1 MKTETFLLRATCS
14 ILMLIILLLDYN
26 QCERIKSC
34 ENSILE
40 ILQIIRLDIELERFK
55 DEILNPDLPPLFPP
69 PPSKSKKFPLHKKDL
84 KDDEYACIKI
94 GSVTYH
100 SRRNRKIYV

>member
-26 QCERIKSC
+26 QCERIKNC
-34 ENSILE
+34 EKSILE

-94 GSVTYH
+94 GSVTYQ

>member
-34 ENSILE
+34 EKSILE

-55 DEILNPDLPPLFPP
+55 DEILNPDLPPLFPLP
-69 PPSKSKKFPLHKKDL
+69 FDKKDL
-84 KDDEYACIKI
+84 KDDKYAYIKI
-94 GSVTYH
+94 GSVTYQ